1 MTYHLTLY
9 TIAQGQQNIMQS
21 QMAFFFCIFVSL
33 PCDTKFVVI
42 ASRSEF
48 SADQNDRS
56 YDLAVIRPFLGGF
69 KLGHYL
75 WGG

>member
-1 MTYHLTLY
+1 MGSLKRAREGLSNDISFDSIYHCTRAAKHY
-9 TIAQGQQNIMQS
+9 AVTNGIFA
-21 QMAFFFCIFVSL
+21 FFCIFVSL

-56 YDLAVIRPFLGGF
+56 YDLAVL
-69 KLGHYL
+69 
-75 WGG
+75 